1 MTELA
6 LDASR
11 SRVRIQ
17 TFAEGLFARLAHDLE
32 LVCGE
37 LSGSA
42 TRTASGTGSAV
53 VSAPLRGIEV
63 GGVVEH
69 GRVDASRLSSSD
81 RRDIVDKMQR
91 EVFHAAASSSLTIE
105 ATLQG
110 SSARLRITLP
120 NGRRTDAS
128 ATALLREEDGSVA
141 TSGGFSL
148 SLSDIG
154 SDVIKGPM
162 GAFRVK
168 DRVEVV
174 FDLVFT
180 PKG

>member
-1 MTELA
+1 MTDLA

-11 SRVRIQ
+11 SRVRIH

-32 LVCGE
+32 LVCGD
-37 LSGSA
+37 LSGTA
-42 TRTASGTGSAV
+42 TRTASGEGSAV

-63 GGVVEH
+63 AGVVEH
-69 GRVDASRLSSSD
+69 GRVDASKLSTSD
-81 RRDIVDKMQR
+81 RRDILDKMQR
-91 EVFHAAASSSLTIE
+91 EVFRAAASSAVTIE
-105 ATLQG
+105 ASLEG
-110 SSARLRITLP
+110 SAARLRITLP

-128 ATALLREEDGSVA
+128 ATTIVRERDGTLG

-148 SLSDIG
+148 SLTEIG
-154 SDVIKGPM
+154 SGVIKGPM

-168 DRVEVV
+168 DRVEVD

-180 PKG
+180 PKA